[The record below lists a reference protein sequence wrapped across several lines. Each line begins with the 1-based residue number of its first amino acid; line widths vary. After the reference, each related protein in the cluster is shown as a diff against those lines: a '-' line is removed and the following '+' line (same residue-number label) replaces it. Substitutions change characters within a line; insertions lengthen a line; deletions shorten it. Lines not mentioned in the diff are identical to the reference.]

1 VERSLHRFVRLLRLR
16 GVRVSVAE
24 AHDAM
29 RAAAQPGALDDRETL
44 RCALRVALVKDRR
57 DEELFDELF
66 DRYFRLEPVTAPQP
80 PGHGH
85 GHEDLT
91 DQGAEDSVTISP
103 DAPQSP
109 RQGHS
114 HGKPADIRDFFR
126 SEDLAAAWNLHQEAN
141 KVDLAA
147 MTDEIVLARE
157 RGRQAVSGPRV
168 QLDTAR
174 LHGAGPPG
182 RLISSPGT
190 RLDAGLTVAEEQ
202 ALLGW
207 LDDPDTDVT
216 AAPSPR
222 ASRGEIANLGELLK
236 RHLAALA
243 AMDRRAVESPEQP
256 GLRASA
262 LGEAERYRL
271 EETLRRL
278 ARTMPGALTH
288 RRVVAGRGRV
298 DPARTMRASMRFD
311 GVPFR
316 PVTVAR
322 KEDKP
327 RLVVLADVSLSVRR
341 TARFTLSLVH
351 GLQRLFGQVRTF
363 AFVAGTTELTDLFA
377 EHPVERALDMIF
389 SGDVLDV
396 DADSD
401 YGAAFGQFREEFP
414 DTVTR
419 RTTVVILGDGRGN
432 GHDPN
437 LEAFEELARRA
448 RQIIWLTPERRTM
461 WRLGHCDLPRYA
473 QFCDRVDVVRDLDGL
488 DRATDDILAGGH
500 PPAGAWLG
508 LFTG

>member
-1 VERSLHRFVRLLRLR
+1 MQRSLHRFVRLLRLR
-16 GVRVSVAE
+16 GVRVSVTE

-29 RAAAQPGALDDRETL
+29 RAAAQHGALDDRETL
-44 RCALRVALVKDRR
+44 RCVLRVALVKDRR

-66 DRYFRLEPVTAPQP
+66 DRYFRLEPVTAPP

-85 GHEDLT
+85 GHEDLA
-91 DQGAEDSVTISP
+91 DDSAAGSFTLSP
-103 DAPQSP
+103 EPAQTP

-126 SEDLAAAWNLHQEAN
+126 PEDLATAWNLHQEAS
-141 KVDLAA
+141 KVDLAG

-157 RGRQAVSGPRV
+157 RGRQAMAGPRL
-168 QLDTAR
+168 QLDTTR

-182 RLISSPGT
+182 QLISSPGT

-207 LDDPDTDVT
+207 LDDPDADV
-216 AAPSPR
+216 AAIPGPPGSG
-222 ASRGEIANLGELLK
+222 GEVAGLSELLK

-243 AMDRRAVESPEQP
+243 AMDRRAVESPGRHGP
-256 GLRASA
+256 GTAA
-262 LGEAERYRL
+262 TLGEAERNRL

-288 RRVVAGRGRV
+288 RRVAAGRGRV

-316 PVTVAR
+316 PVTVSR
-322 KEDKP
+322 REDKP

-341 TARFTLSLVH
+341 TARFTLYFVH

-363 AFVAGTTELTDLFA
+363 AFVAGPAEVTDLFA
-377 EHPVERALDMIF
+377 EHPAERALEKIF
-389 SGDVLDV
+389 GGDVLDV

-401 YGAAFGQFREEFP
+401 YGTAFGRFREEFP
-414 DTVTR
+414 DVVTR

-432 GHDPN
+432 GHDPSVDV
-437 LEAFEELARRA
+437 FEEIARRA
-448 RQIIWLTPERRTM
+448 RQVIWLTPERRAM
-461 WRLGHCDLPRYA
+461 WRLGGCDLPRYA
-473 QFCDRVDVVRDLDGL
+473 EFCDRVDVVRDLDGL
-488 DRATDDILAGGH
+488 DRATDDIAAG
-500 PPAGAWLG
+500 
-508 LFTG
+508 FRT

>member
-1 VERSLHRFVRLLRLR
+1 V
-16 GVRVSVAE
+16 
-24 AHDAM
+24 
-29 RAAAQPGALDDRETL
+29 
-44 RCALRVALVKDRR
+44 LRVALIKDRR

-66 DRYFRLEPVTAPQP
+66 DRYFRLEPVTAPHP
-80 PGHGH
+80 LVHGH
-85 GHEDLT
+85 GHEHLT
-91 DQGAEDSVTISP
+91 DQGAAESFTISP
-103 DAPQSP
+103 EPAQTP

-126 SEDLAAAWNLHQEAN
+126 PDDLAVAYNLHQEAN

-147 MTDEIVLARE
+147 MTDEIVLAKE
-157 RGRQAVSGPRV
+157 RGRQAMAGPRI

-207 LDDPDTDVT
+207 LDDPDTD
-216 AAPSPR
+216 AAATPSPR
-222 ASRGEIANLGELLK
+222 GPGGEIANLSELLK

-256 GLRASA
+256 GLRAST

-288 RRVVAGRGRV
+288 RRVVACRGRV
-298 DPARTMRASMRFD
+298 DPARTMRTNMRFD
-311 GVPFR
+311 GIPFR
-316 PVTVAR
+316 PVTVGR
-322 KEDKP
+322 RQDKP
-327 RLVVLADVSLSVRR
+327 RLVVLADVSLSVRG
-341 TARFTLSLVH
+341 TARFTLYLVH

-363 AFVAGTTELTDLFA
+363 AFVAGPAEVTDLFA
-377 EHPVERALDMIF
+377 EHPAERALDMIVG
-389 SGDVLDV
+389 GDVLDV

-401 YGAAFGQFREEFP
+401 YGAAFGRFREDFP
-414 DTVTR
+414 DIVTR

-448 RQIIWLTPERRTM
+448 RQVIWLTPERRNM

-473 QFCDRVDVVRDLDGL
+473 EFCDRVDVVRDLDGL
-488 DRATDDILAGGH
+488 DRATHDILAGLSG
-500 PPAGAWLG
+500 PVCAAPRGGTAGG
-508 LFTG
+508 T

>member
-16 GVRVSVAE
+16 GVRVSVTE

-29 RAAAQPGALDDRETL
+29 RAAAQPGALADRETL
-44 RCALRVALVKDRR
+44 RCVLRVALIKDRR

-66 DRYFRLEPVTAPQP
+66 DRYFRLEPIAPP
-80 PGHGH
+80 RHGHSH
-85 GHEDLT
+85 GHEDLA
-91 DQGAEDSVTISP
+91 DQGDAESFTISP
-103 DAPQSP
+103 ESPQTP

-126 SEDLAAAWNLHQEAN
+126 PEDPAASWNLHQEAN
-141 KVDLAA
+141 KIDLAG
-147 MTDEIVLARE
+147 MTDEIVLAKE
-157 RGRQAVSGPRV
+157 RGRQGTSGPRL
-168 QLDTAR
+168 QLDTSR
-174 LHGAGPPG
+174 LHGAGAPG
-182 RLISSPGT
+182 QLISSPGT

-207 LDDPDTDVT
+207 LDDPDSG
-216 AAPSPR
+216 AAAATRPR
-222 ASRGEIANLGELLK
+222 GPGGEIANLSELLK

-243 AMDRRAVESPEQP
+243 AMDRRAIESPEQHGP
-256 GLRASA
+256 RACVI
-262 LGEAERYRL
+262 GEAERYRL

-327 RLVVLADVSLSVRR
+327 RLVVLADVSLSVRHA
-341 TARFTLSLVH
+341 ARFTLYFAH
-351 GLQRLFGQVRTF
+351 GLQRLFGQVRTY
-363 AFVAGTTELTDLFA
+363 AFVADTTEVTDLFA
-377 EHPVERALDMIF
+377 EHPAERAVEKIF
-389 SGDVLDV
+389 TGDLLDV

-401 YGAAFGQFREEFP
+401 YGAAFGRFREEFP
-414 DTVTR
+414 GIVTR

-448 RQIIWLTPERRTM
+448 RQVVWLTPERRTM

-473 QFCDRVDVVRDLDGL
+473 EFCDRVDVVRDLDGL
-488 DRATDDILAGGH
+488 DRATDDILAGLSGR
-500 PPAGAWLG
+500 
-508 LFTG
+508 